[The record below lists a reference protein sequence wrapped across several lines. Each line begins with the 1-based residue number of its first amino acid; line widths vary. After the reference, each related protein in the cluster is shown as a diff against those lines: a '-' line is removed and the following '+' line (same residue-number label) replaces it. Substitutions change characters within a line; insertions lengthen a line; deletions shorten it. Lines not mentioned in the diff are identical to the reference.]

1 MTVERWWRNERKTFQ
16 VTSVLGCATRLP
28 LDVLRELRFKRM
40 DAAYAEA
47 LAALTGRPTAIAAE

>member
-1 MTVERWWRNERKTFQ
+1 
-16 VTSVLGCATRLP
+16 VLGCATRLP
-28 LDVLRELRFKRM
+28 LDVLSELRFKRM